1 MIGWTPA
8 AFWSVSAHPGP
19 RPFAARATDG
29 RVSVLI
35 PYKTRREAE
44 AMAPALARALAQA
57 TP

>member
-1 MIGWTPA
+1 MTVWAIATGTG
-8 AFWSVSAHPGP
+8 S

-35 PYKTRREAE
+35 PYKTRREAV

>member
-1 MIGWTPA
+1 MIDWAPA
-8 AFWSVSAHPGP
+8 VLWSVSARAGS

-35 PYKTRREAE
+35 PYKTRREAV

-57 TP
+57 NP